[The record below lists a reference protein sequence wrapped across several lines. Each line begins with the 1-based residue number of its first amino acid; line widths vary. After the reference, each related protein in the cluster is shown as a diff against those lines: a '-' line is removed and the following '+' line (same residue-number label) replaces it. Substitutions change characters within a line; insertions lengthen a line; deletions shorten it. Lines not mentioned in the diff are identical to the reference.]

1 MGVVGEYFF
10 GFGGGYMTF
19 IIALLTQVGLS
30 PKEIAVFWVALG
42 VAGAVS
48 SCGGALHG

>member
-1 MGVVGEYFF
+1 
-10 GFGGGYMTF
+10 MTF
-19 IIALLTQVGLS
+19 IIAMLTQVGLS

-48 SCGGALHG
+48 GQVWARLLRCLLYTSRCV